1 MGLIALG
8 TAEERD
14 SDCKDRPAEDIQ
26 TERRNG
32 QRKRF
37 AGLGGGSTGRNGA
50 LWPRPHVHGT
60 GVWERKAL
68 MGQM

>member
-8 TAEERD
+8 TAEERV

-32 QRKRF
+32 QKKTICRT
-37 AGLGGGSTGRNGA
+37 GGREHGPNGA